1 MPKYAR
7 TLETIRDDP
16 DSFYSGELA
25 KSIVKDIQDG
35 GGIITLED
43 MKNYTAKVRTPLSDA
58 MGDLKWYTNPPP
70 GSGAVLS
77 MILNILK
84 GKFYIILSVHELYI
98 WTTQYLVFFVF
109 SLHRM
114 KFISL
119 ISCDY
124 SVLTNSRAWTSFV
137 N

>member
-1 MPKYAR
+1 MKKLGTVLKMPKYAR
-7 TLETIRDDP
+7 TLETIRDYP

-43 MKNYTAKVRTPLSDA
+43 LKNYTAKVRIPLSDT
-58 MGDLKWYTNPPP
+58 MGDLRWYTNPPP

-84 GKFYIILSVHELYI
+84 GKFYIILLVHALY
-98 WTTQYLVFFVF
+98 TCGQLF
-109 SLHRM
+109 SLFFLHM
-114 KFISL
+114 E
-119 ISCDY
+119 
-124 SVLTNSRAWTSFV
+124 
-137 N
+137 

>member
-7 TLETIRDDP
+7 TLETIRDYP

-25 KSIVKDIQDG
+25 KRIVKDIQDG

-43 MKNYTAKVRTPLSDA
+43 MKNYTTKVRTPLSDT

-98 WTTQYLVFFVF
+98 WTTVFFLF
-109 SLHRM
+109 SLRRM

-124 SVLTNSRAWTSFV
+124 SVLTNPRAWTTLG

>member
-7 TLETIRDDP
+7 TLEIIRDYP

-43 MKNYTAKVRTPLSDA
+43 LKNYTAKVRTPLSDT
-58 MGDLKWYTNPPP
+58 MGDLRWYTNPPP

-84 GKFYIILSVHELYI
+84 GNSILFCYYTPYIRVDNCFLC
-98 WTTQYLVFFVF
+98 FFF
-109 SLHRM
+109 
-114 KFISL
+114 
-119 ISCDY
+119 
-124 SVLTNSRAWTSFV
+124 T
-137 N
+137 

>member
-7 TLETIRDDP
+7 TLEIIRDYP

-43 MKNYTAKVRTPLSDA
+43 LKNYTAKVRTPLSDT
-58 MGDLKWYTNPPP
+58 MGDLRWYTNPPP

-84 GKFYIILSVHELYI
+84 GKFYIILLVHALY
-98 WTTQYLVFFVF
+98 TCGQLF
-109 SLHRM
+109 SLFFLH
-114 KFISL
+114 IEWNSL
-119 ISCDY
+119 
-124 SVLTNSRAWTSFV
+124 V
-137 N
+137 